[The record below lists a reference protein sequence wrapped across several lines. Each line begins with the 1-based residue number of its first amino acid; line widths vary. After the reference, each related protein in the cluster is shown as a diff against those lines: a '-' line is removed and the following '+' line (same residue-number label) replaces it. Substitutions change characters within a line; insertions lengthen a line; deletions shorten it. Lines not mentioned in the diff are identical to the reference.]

1 MSNTLPEPSADEITH
16 SERLRAVLHEEI
28 AANGPIS
35 FARYMERCL
44 YTPGLGYYSAGR
56 TKFGVDGDFVTAP
69 ELGGI
74 FARCMV
80 NAMLPTLQE
89 LGAGADILE
98 LGGGSGAFAE
108 SVLLALA
115 DLDTLPNR
123 YLILEP
129 SADLQQRQRDRLRAA
144 LPTALLA
151 RVHWVQRPP
160 ENDWEGLLFANEVI
174 DALPVTRFSL
184 REGDV
189 FEVHVRIDGDG
200 QFEMT
205 DRPADALVSSSVR
218 HLERDLK
225 RSFADGYRSE
235 VLPQLPYW
243 IQAIAG
249 SLRRGAMWFVD
260 YGYPRREFYHPD
272 RRDGTLIAHYRHRAH
287 DDALLY
293 PGLQDLSASV
303 DFTALAE
310 AGNSAGFALAAY
322 LSQAHLLIATGLAQV
337 HAEAVAACVDAA
349 ATYAVGQQIK
359 RLTLPDQMGERFQAM
374 LLVRDLPASAL
385 PTAVL
390 AASQGRRL

>member
-1 MSNTLPEPSADEITH
+1 MPNTLPEPLSDELAY
-16 SERLRAVLHEEI
+16 SQRLVAVLREEI

-56 TKFGVDGDFVTAP
+56 TKFGADGDFVTAP

-74 FARCMV
+74 FAHCMV
-80 NAMLPTLQE
+80 NAMLPTLRE

-189 FEVHVRIDGDG
+189 FEVHVSIDGDG

-287 DDALLY
+287 DDALLH

>member
-1 MSNTLPEPSADEITH
+1 MPNTLPEPLSDELAF
-16 SERLRAVLHEEI
+16 SQRLVAVLREEI

-56 TKFGVDGDFVTAP
+56 TKFGADGDFVTAP

-80 NAMLPTLQE
+80 NAMLPTLRE

-115 DLDTLPNR
+115 DLDALPNR

-189 FEVHVRIDGDG
+189 FEVHVSIDGDG
-200 QFEMT
+200 QFAMT

-385 PTAVL
+385 PAAVL